1 LLRWLRQQ
9 VMGDEIRTGV
19 VEVTRR
25 LEQQARDKANAL
37 T

>member
-9 VMGDEIRTGV
+9 VMGDEIRGV